1 MTRPVLVWF
10 GRDLRLDDH
19 PALACLEGRPALFV
33 YALDDEGRTL
43 GGAARWWLSH
53 SLARLGAD
61 IAARGGRLDILRGS
75 SERWIPEVARAAGA
89 AEVLW
94 GRRYGGADV
103 ARLTRIKAALKKQA
117 IAARSFNLSL
127 LREPWEVASDE
138 GRPYRVFTP
147 FWRRHRTLGA
157 FPAPVAPPERLVAAP
172 WPADA
177 PGRVDLDA
185 LRLRP
190 QQPDGSGGLAAAWT
204 PGERGAEARMR
215 EFLEGSLAGY
225 AEARDRPDGD
235 FTSRL
240 SPHLA
245 FGELSPRRLFYAVE
259 AAIAADGGLA
269 RDGEKFLSELGW
281 REFAHAQL
289 YAAPDLATRAW
300 AEKFERFPFLDD
312 EAGFRAWTQG
322 ATGYP
327 FVDAGMRQL
336 RATGWMHNR
345 VRMVAASFLV
355 KHLLVDWRHGE
366 SWFWDSLCDADAANN
381 PAGWQWV
388 AGSGADAAPYFRI
401 FNPVLQGEKFD
412 PDGDYVRRWVPELAE
427 LSAKAVHAPWRA
439 PAEELARAG
448 IVLGATYPRPI
459 VDHDFARRRALA
471 ALATI
476 SA

>member
-190 QQPDGSGGLAAAWT
+190 QQP
-204 PGERGAEARMR
+204 EQQ
-215 EFLEGSLAGY
+215 
-225 AEARDRPDGD
+225 
-235 FTSRL
+235 
-240 SPHLA
+240 
-245 FGELSPRRLFYAVE
+245 
-259 AAIAADGGLA
+259 ADGRGLA
-269 RDGEKFLSELGW
+269 RAVRTQKAVDHALRHGQIEVADGAMG
-281 REFAHAQL
+281 
-289 YAAPDLATRAW
+289 
-300 AEKFERFPFLDD
+300 AETVGQT
-312 EAGFRAWTQG
+312 AGFNGR
-322 ATGYP
+322 
-327 FVDAGMRQL
+327 
-336 RATGWMHNR
+336 
-345 VRMVAASFLV
+345 
-355 KHLLVDWRHGE
+355 
-366 SWFWDSLCDADAANN
+366 
-381 PAGWQWV
+381 
-388 AGSGADAAPYFRI
+388 SGGGLGHDIDFRLI
-401 FNPVLQGEKFD
+401 Q
-412 PDGDYVRRWVPELAE
+412 
-427 LSAKAVHAPWRA
+427 S
-439 PAEELARAG
+439 
-448 IVLGATYPRPI
+448 
-459 VDHDFARRRALA
+459 
-471 ALATI
+471 
-476 SA
+476 